1 MTTPAQARKE
11 AARWAQIEK
20 DDPDFALLHYA
31 EIGHLGKVKKLLSAG
46 ADANSKQ
53 DINTGIETVID
64 TPLYAAAG
72 AGHMAVAEALIAGG
86 ADVDIEADDRWRPLH
101 HAALNGET
109 KMAAMLVGRGADIN
123 HREALMGHTPLHI
136 ASERGDTD
144 TVRALVQL
152 GADRTL
158 QDHLGRTA
166 ADVACQIAGA
176 GRDDTDRKRKKAN
189 IHDIFND
196 AAAADAARARAAHA
210 ALGVLQKDVDVA
222 KPVTLRPRRP
232 RAP

>member
-1 MTTPAQARKE
+1 MTTPEQARKE

-31 EIGHLGKVKKLLSAG
+31 EIGHLGKVKKLLAAG
-46 ADANSKQ
+46 ADANSKH
-53 DINTGIETVID
+53 DINTGIETVTD

-72 AGHMAVAEALIAGG
+72 GGHVAVAEALIAAG
-86 ADVDIEADDRWRPLH
+86 AHIDIEADDRWRPLH

-109 KMAAMLVGRGADIN
+109 KMVSMLAARGADIN
-123 HREALMGHTPLHI
+123 HRETLMGQTPLHI
-136 ASERGDTD
+136 ASERGDAE

-158 QDHLGRTA
+158 QDYNGRTA

-176 GRDDTDRKRKKAN
+176 GRDEAEKKKRKAH
-189 IHDIFND
+189 IHAIFNE
-196 AAAADAARARAAHA
+196 AAAADVARARAAHA
-210 ALGVLQKDVDVA
+210 ALSVLQKDVDVA

-232 RAP
+232 RSA